1 MRHVTHPRWLLAPAL
16 AAALALAACAGPL
29 TTAPTPAPTT
39 PPAPPAATP
48 TAAPTTAPTTV
59 PTAAPTT
66 APGGAARLTG
76 TIRSA
81 AGDLL
86 VLTDG
91 RRYHLDS
98 QTRII
103 RLEAARP
110 SDLRAGDYVAITAK
124 RQPDNTLL
132 ASMVNIFPASLRGV
146 AGGQR
151 PMAGGNL
158 MTNATIDTISGDSF
172 TVTFPGGGARIR
184 LAPGARISRLL
195 DVRPSDLKEG
205 ESVTILADGDTARSI
220 TVLTAGSG
228 A

>member
-1 MRHVTHPRWLLAPAL
+1 MRHVTHPRWPLAPIL
-16 AAALALAACAGPL
+16 AAMLALAACAGTP

-39 PPAPPAATP
+39 PPAPP
-48 TAAPTTAPTTV
+48 TAPPPATLTTV
-59 PTAAPTT
+59 PTPVPTT

-76 TIRSA
+76 TIRSM

-91 RRYHLDS
+91 RRYHLDR

-110 SDLRAGDYVAITAK
+110 SDLRIGDYVAITAK

-184 LAPGARISRLL
+184 LAPDARISRLL
-195 DVRPSDLKEG
+195 DARPSDLKAG